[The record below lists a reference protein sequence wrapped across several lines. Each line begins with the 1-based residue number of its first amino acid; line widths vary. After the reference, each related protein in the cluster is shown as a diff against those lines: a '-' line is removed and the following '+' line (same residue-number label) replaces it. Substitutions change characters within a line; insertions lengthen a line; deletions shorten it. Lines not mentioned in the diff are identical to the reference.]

1 MDEDKLKI
9 IELFKQNVK
18 NKKADTS
25 NANQRHDGKEGHWLE
40 QQMGISANAD
50 NDADLLGYEMK
61 KGTFQKTTFGDWS
74 ADYYIF
80 KGKEATITREEFFKY
95 FGKPN
100 EDKGGRISWSGE
112 VCPKI
117 NNFNRFGQKLI
128 VDDDLNIIAI
138 YSYSYDTRENKDV
151 LLPDNLK
158 QDNLILAKWDKQ
170 SIQHKLEN
178 KFNKKGWFKIE
189 KDKSGIYQS
198 IHFGAPINYENWIAL
213 VKAGVVYF
221 DSGMY
226 ETNNRPYSQW
236 RANNTLWT
244 SLIIDSY

>member
-25 NANQRHDGKEGHWLE
+25 SANQRHDGKEGHWLE

-61 KGTFQKTTFGDWS
+61 KGTLQKTTFGDWS

-100 EDKGGRISWSGE
+100 EAKGGRISWSGE
-112 VCPKI
+112 VSPKI
-117 NNFNRFGQKLI
+117 NYFNRFGQKLI
-128 VDDDLNIIAI
+128 VDDDDLNIIAI
-138 YSYSYDTRENKDV
+138 YSYSEDKRENKDV

-158 QDNLILAKWDKQ
+158 QNRIILAKWDKP
-170 SIQHKLEN
+170 
-178 KFNKKGWFKIE
+178 FNTTKTRK
-189 KDKSGIYQS
+189 Q
-198 IHFGAPINYENWIAL
+198 
-213 VKAGVVYF
+213 V
-221 DSGMY
+221 
-226 ETNNRPYSQW
+226 
-236 RANNTLWT
+236 
-244 SLIIDSY
+244 